1 MSGVV
6 SRLFGLAPAPST
18 SSEYTK
24 TARADAAFCDA
35 KPSVARAF
43 CREDLPDARA
53 KIVAELRQHLRR
65 CSWSRSAPAAHWSQF
80 VARPD
85 TRLWAVR
92 SRFMRQ
98 RESAFEREYGYSQ
111 TYPNASVSMTDYR
124 GGEREDARMEH
135 CDTPEWTFERV
146 GPFAGRGQLWHSAGW
161 RDAGGFGAHLARATA
176 PMYVTAFGFHP
187 TSSSGEALGY
197 PPVMIHHMHVTS
209 SQSMARDTRSP
220 NFLRRSRDG
229 FFAVEFDV
237 HGDRQCAAAAG
248 GVNCTVRAFP
258 PGFGLRITDTM
269 ETFFDLNDVRDAGSA
284 PLQFYAQHSYRWTRA
299 AQRPV
304 GKMLTLISTEAF
316 KPHDDYLLEFDPEQ
330 PTEYLYWQEGTM
342 PASLSMV
349 HMYWH
354 AHHAWTDDIWLV
366 DASADA
372 LRLRPLFGG
381 GMFVNLTSHG
391 HTVASAKAKI
401 EEQLR
406 AAQRA
411 CAHGAADGGGGAAR
425 GGGGGGH
432 AASAANCR
440 TPPAVR
446 CRMEQRDRWER
457 VGAAHISRYRAPHC
471 DEWNVAAGDRFT
483 LIAFHALQ
491 PQERQRLAAEGRSG
505 PTLSWMHAGLYGLY
519 VAPHGGGGG
528 GKELPHALY
537 YDDLMTKPSLIN
549 SLSSW
554 WRHRF
559 FDKH

>member
-1 MSGVV
+1 M
-6 SRLFGLAPAPST
+6 
-18 SSEYTK
+18 
-24 TARADAAFCDA
+24 
-35 KPSVARAF
+35 ARAF

-161 RDAGGFGAHLARATA
+161 RDAGGFGAHLARAAA
-176 PMYVTAFGFHP
+176 PIYVTAFGFHP

-209 SQSMARDTRSP
+209 SQSMARDTRSA

-411 CAHGAADGGGGAAR
+411 CAHGAADGGGARGARRRSLRRATPPRPQTAARRPRSAAGWSSATGGSASAPRTSRGTARRTATSGTSRRATASPSSPSTRSSRRSASASPPKGGAGPRSRGCTPGCTGCTSRRTARRRRRQGAAAR
-425 GGGGGGH
+425 AVLRRPDDEAEPDQLAVVVV
-432 AASAANCR
+432 AASVFR
-440 TPPAVR
+440 
-446 CRMEQRDRWER
+446 
-457 VGAAHISRYRAPHC
+457 
-471 DEWNVAAGDRFT
+471 
-483 LIAFHALQ
+483 
-491 PQERQRLAAEGRSG
+491 
-505 PTLSWMHAGLYGLY
+505 
-519 VAPHGGGGG
+519 
-528 GKELPHALY
+528 
-537 YDDLMTKPSLIN
+537 
-549 SLSSW
+549 
-554 WRHRF
+554 
-559 FDKH
+559 

>member
-161 RDAGGFGAHLARATA
+161 RDAGGFGAHLARAAA
-176 PMYVTAFGFHP
+176 PIYVTAFGFHP

-209 SQSMARDTRSP
+209 SQSMARDTRSA

-411 CAHGAADGGGGAAR
+411 CAHGAADGGGATARRRRRRPRRLGRKLPHAARGPLPDGAAR
-425 GGGGGGH
+425 PVGARRRGAHLAVPRAALRRVERRGGRPLHPHRLPRAPAAGAPAPRRRREERAHALVDARRVVRAVRRAARRRRQGAAARAVLRRPDDEAEPDQLAVVVV
-432 AASAANCR
+432 AASVFR
-440 TPPAVR
+440 
-446 CRMEQRDRWER
+446 
-457 VGAAHISRYRAPHC
+457 
-471 DEWNVAAGDRFT
+471 
-483 LIAFHALQ
+483 
-491 PQERQRLAAEGRSG
+491 
-505 PTLSWMHAGLYGLY
+505 
-519 VAPHGGGGG
+519 
-528 GKELPHALY
+528 
-537 YDDLMTKPSLIN
+537 
-549 SLSSW
+549 
-554 WRHRF
+554 
-559 FDKH
+559 